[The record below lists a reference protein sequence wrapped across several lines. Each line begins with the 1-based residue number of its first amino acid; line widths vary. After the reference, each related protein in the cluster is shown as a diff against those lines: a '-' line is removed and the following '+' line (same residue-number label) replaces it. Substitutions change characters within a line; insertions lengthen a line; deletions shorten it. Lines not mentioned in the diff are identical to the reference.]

1 MDSNTI
7 NSIEEYI
14 SEIKRIQKE
23 RNCKLFVYRGEKKDF
38 GATSCVPNIFREAH
52 YLSNSNF
59 EKNIYNDMYSKGI
72 VPKQTYLETAID
84 AQHGGFPS
92 RLLDVTYN
100 ALVALYFATEFKED
114 EVIKEDPI
122 VTILFIDEVYIP
134 GSHNS
139 EEIFD
144 QLVAEKSVLKDLH
157 ICSFNHKLLDHMN
170 KNERIRA
177 QQGAF
182 ILFQGREYKKIPD
195 IMYKKIKI
203 NSTDVRQIQKDLDQ
217 IFGLNISKI
226 YPESHNQIEI
236 IKNKNGYI
244 NSQNHSAYNEF
255 EIALKMFKKIN
266 DNRQIEFIDF
276 VQDLLNEYSG
286 KLNISHE
293 RAILKELN
301 IIEESLLAFRYDL
314 DLSLKQIDKLSKQ
327 EEYLELKGIKVSDII
342 ELYNGIVKEHLLVLN
357 YGLSETNIKVTSEK
371 SFLLKFKKPDGS
383 LEYSTQ

>member
-1 MDSNTI
+1 MSLTTI

-23 RNCKLFVYRGEKKDF
+23 RNCKLFVYRGERKDF
-38 GATSCVPNIFREAH
+38 GKTSCVPNIFREAH
-52 YLSNSNF
+52 YLSNSSF
-59 EKNIYNDMYSKGI
+59 EKNIYNDMFSKGI

-114 EVIKEDPI
+114 EAIKENPI
-122 VTILFIDEVYIP
+122 VTVLFIDEVYIP

-144 QLVAEKSVLKDLH
+144 QLVAEKSILKDLH

-195 IMYKKIKI
+195 IMYKKIQI
-203 NSTDVRQIQKDLDQ
+203 NSAAVRQIQKDLDQ

-226 YPESHNQIEI
+226 YPEPHNQIEI

-244 NSQNHSAYNEF
+244 NSQNHSVDNEF
-255 EIALKMFKKIN
+255 KIALKMFKKIN
-266 DNRQIEFIDF
+266 DNRQIIFNDF
-276 VQDLLNEYSG
+276 VQKLLDKCSG
-286 KLNISHE
+286 NLSISDE
-293 RAILKELN
+293 RAIVKELN
-301 IIEESLLAFRYDL
+301 VIEESLLAFRYDL
-314 DLSLKQIDKLSKQ
+314 ELSLKQIDDFIGKKM
-327 EEYLELKGIKVSDII
+327 YPELNDKIKPEVSS
-342 ELYNGIVKEHLLVLN
+342 LFNNIVKEQLLTLN
-357 YGLSETNIKVTSEK
+357 YDLSETNIKVTSEK
-371 SFLLKFKKPDGS
+371 HFLL
-383 LEYSTQ
+383 

>member
-14 SEIKRIQKE
+14 SEIKKIQKE
-23 RNCKLFVYRGEKKDF
+23 RNCKLFVYRGEREDF

-52 YLSNSNF
+52 YLSNSSF
-59 EKNIYNDMYSKGI
+59 EKNIYNDMFSKGI

-114 EVIKEDPI
+114 EAIKEDPI
-122 VTILFIDEVYIP
+122 VTVLFIDEVYIP

-144 QLVAEKSVLKDLH
+144 QLVAEESILKDLH

-203 NSTDVRQIQKDLDQ
+203 NSAFVRQIQIDLDQ

-226 YPESHNQIEI
+226 YPEPHNQIEI

-244 NSQNHSAYNEF
+244 NSQNHSVDNEF
-255 EIALKMFKKIN
+255 KIALKMFKKIN
-266 DNRQIEFIDF
+266 DNRQIKFNDF
-276 VQDLLNEYSG
+276 VQKLLDKCSG
-286 KLNISHE
+286 NLSSSDE
-293 RAILKELN
+293 RAIVKELN

-314 DLSLKQIDKLSKQ
+314 DLSLKQIDYFLKKNMFP
-327 EEYLELKGIKVSDII
+327 ELKEIEKSEII
-342 ELYNGIVKEHLLVLN
+342 NLFNNIVKEHLLTLN
-357 YGLSETNIKVTSEK
+357 YDLSETNITVTSEEN
-371 SFLLKFKKPDGS
+371 FLL
-383 LEYSTQ
+383 